1 MLASIASSRRRALR
15 QLHHHTLKQHADL
28 VLHLASLGR
37 RGVRKPSEQSRH
49 RGYVLACPD
58 EAWEP
63 VIVLD
68 NSPMLVASMS
78 AHLIMVLCDLMLERH
93 GFLL

>member
-1 MLASIASSRRRALR
+1 MLAGIASSRRQALH
-15 QLHHHTLKQHADL
+15 QLHRHTLKQHADL
-28 VLHLASLGR
+28 MLHLASLGH
-37 RGVRKPSEQSRH
+37 RGVQKPSEQSCH
-49 RGYVLACPD
+49 RGYVLACLD

-63 VIVLD
+63 VIILD

-78 AHLIMVLCDLMLERH
+78 TLLIMVLCDLMLEHR